1 MDSWSVRCGACDNSN
16 PRSLSARPPLH
27 APAPHVTSA
36 STSPNRS
43 KSSRSTLG
51 VHLDSPLPF
60 VRRPCPLSL
69 QTAGLFP
76 VSSGGRR
83 PSGLSLSPSRLWP
96 GAGPGGTLADDEAG
110 RMERG
115 RGVLRMMC
123 PQARRTWETASGGLG
138 RGVPGELPRAAQHCP
153 SAEMS
158 EGGQEDAR
166 GGRCPG
172 ERQAWGGGLRARLS
186 ITCSVNGQS
195 RSVHQSLRPPPL
207 PSAFPSADSLLFP
220 VIVSILQMEL
230 MMLKTDSVP
239 CARRKLLSPP
249 VTVCCRRLLSLRDSP
264 DPLDIL
270 SGGTQPSGFGK
281 PGRGP
286 RLRSPSA
293 HQLFTPRLWLCSS
306 QRHGGRDKGRRC
318 FLSPAP
324 PCTGSSVRSRASR
337 ARPSHLTLLVAL
349 ATPLSARRAREQE
362 PALQPPVTPP
372 RTRRNGRPSLG
383 SGRSPRRVVAES
395 R

>member
-1 MDSWSVRCGACDNSN
+1 
-16 PRSLSARPPLH
+16 
-27 APAPHVTSA
+27 
-36 STSPNRS
+36 
-43 KSSRSTLG
+43 
-51 VHLDSPLPF
+51 
-60 VRRPCPLSL
+60 
-69 QTAGLFP
+69 
-76 VSSGGRR
+76 
-83 PSGLSLSPSRLWP
+83 
-96 GAGPGGTLADDEAG
+96 
-110 RMERG
+110 MERG
-115 RGVLRMMC
+115 HGVLRTC
-123 PQARRTWETASGGLG
+123 
-138 RGVPGELPRAAQHCP
+138 PRARCP
-153 SAEMS
+153 WGDSLRGPRERGPWRAPQ
-158 EGGQEDAR
+158 GGPALPVGRDER
-166 GGRCPG
+166 GRPGGRPG
-172 ERQAWGGGLRARLS
+172 REVSGRTSGVGGGGLRARLS

-249 VTVCCRRLLSLRDSP
+249 VTVCCRRLLSLRDGP

-270 SGGTQPSGFGK
+270 SQGTQSSGFGK

-286 RLRSPSA
+286 RIRSPSA
-293 HQLFTPRLWLCSS
+293 HQLFTLWLWLCSS
-306 QRHGGRDKGRRC
+306 QRHRGRDKGRRC

-324 PCTGSSVRSRASR
+324 PCTGSSVRSGASR
-337 ARPSHLTLLVAL
+337 ARPSRLTRLVAL

-383 SGRSPRRVVAES
+383 SGRSPRGVVTES